1 MRGVMVADRTTVPVK
16 PFSGFSV
23 IVKVAKV
30 PRETVWEEGEAKMEK
45 SGGPETVTDTVT
57 E

>member
-1 MRGVMVADRTTVPVK
+1 MIADRTTVPVK

-30 PRETVWEEGEAKMEK
+30 PRETVWEDGEANKEK

>member
-1 MRGVMVADRTTVPVK
+1 MVADRTTVPVK

-30 PRETVWEEGEAKMEK
+30 PRETVWEDGEAKMEK

>member
-1 MRGVMVADRTTVPVK
+1 MTMVPVK
-16 PFSGFSV
+16 PFTGLSV

-30 PRETVWEEGEAKMEK
+30 PRVTVWEDGEAEMEK